1 MARKK
6 RCINITKPK
15 QSLEKHYE
23 CQSFYPVMRNSTN
36 EGFFPQFTQFSTV
49 LPKSPFPFFQNKL
62 LLHSSCAT
70 TLQIPNSSTKNP
82 SPPNI
87 TSTKFK
93 PQFGLIKKLTT
104 MHLWKQKYTWDQSI
118 NNINKEQWKI
128 LRSEWPKGMKEIPR
142 FITNNIESMEL
153 YIFTDAPKLAYV
165 AAVFIRYI
173 DEENKITKSHLSY
186 AKSRVAPI
194 KDISIPKLELLSTLI
209 GVRVGQ
215 FVLNQLWCHENMLP
229 RGQTQ
234 NVSFWLSKSSDIAT
248 RKISPTKLR
257 YNRLWWNGAYWLD
270 KNPSEWPNGEF
281 SYDAEDEIIQA
292 RWKAKSFKLPPMPNL
307 PESRVQRSRTFEQK
321 IMDENANFMAEKGI
335 IWKNTIP
342 RAPWDGGIY
351 ERLIGLTKETLERK
365 KIPYRKEMTTLI
377 AEIVGILN
385 TRPLTYVGFDD
396 YRIMRPIDFIL
407 PTVSLDVPIKY
418 ENEEEEYT
426 HYILKT
432 KNKLMKYWTNTLST
446 R

>member
-1 MARKK
+1 M
-6 RCINITKPK
+6 
-15 QSLEKHYE
+15 
-23 CQSFYPVMRNSTN
+23 V
-36 EGFFPQFTQFSTV
+36 
-49 LPKSPFPFFQNKL
+49 
-62 LLHSSCAT
+62 
-70 TLQIPNSSTKNP
+70 
-82 SPPNI
+82 
-87 TSTKFK
+87 
-93 PQFGLIKKLTT
+93 
-104 MHLWKQKYTWDQSI
+104 KQK
-118 NNINKEQWKI
+118 INKKNDSTIHRITIRSVGI
-128 LRSEWPKGMKEIPR
+128 LNPIMVRSEWPKGMKEIPR

-186 AKSRVAPI
+186 AKSRIAPI

-215 FVLNQLWCHENMLP
+215 FVLNQLWCHEKYA
-229 RGQTQ
+229 TAC
-234 NVSFWLSKSSDIAT
+234 DIAT

-292 RWKAKSFKLPPMPNL
+292 LPPMPNL

-365 KIPYRKEMTTLI
+365 KIPYRK
-377 AEIVGILN
+377 GNDN
-385 TRPLTYVGFDD
+385 TNCRNSRNTKYAS
-396 YRIMRPIDFIL
+396 IDLRWI
-407 PTVSLDVPIKY
+407 
-418 ENEEEEYT
+418 
-426 HYILKT
+426 
-432 KNKLMKYWTNTLST
+432 
-446 R
+446 